1 MAGGFD
7 SLGLMPELLRAVEEM
22 DWLLPTD
29 IQDEAIPL
37 ILGGGDV
44 MAAAETGSGKTG
56 AFSLPM
62 LQCVYERL
70 QRSTTSPG
78 LKDAAGGSGSKS
90 EGGAPSSSSSSSGAS
105 MGMADSDIVVRI
117 CQNDKDNMVLVTA
130 DGKEAFGQA
139 EKQWTGGRATHGAK
153 KGKYYYEATVIS
165 KGICRFGFSTMA
177 AHTELGRDTHGF
189 GYGGTGMKSH
199 KNAFDKYG
207 ENYGEGDTIGCY
219 LELDDS
225 NPRIVYSKNGKVI
238 GEAFKLD
245 ENVRKMALFPAY
257 VLKGARVRINF
268 GQEPFKYELA
278 AGFSGFC
285 GDTTK
290 NTGCVNDVQKD
301 LVAGS
306 SAEAY
311 SMEGVRSPMAII
323 LEPARDLAEQVYNNV
338 RDMSKYVTNPDL
350 KTLLVVGGDDSKK
363 LQKALKAGI
372 DVVVGTTGKVVD
384 MFKSGALSLSQ
395 VKFFILDE
403 ADRMVDD
410 AQSLQS
416 IMQLYGA
423 CPAGGTGDNRL
434 QVCFFSATLHSEAI
448 KSLAAKICVNPTWV
462 DLKGVESVPE
472 TVHHVVYRVE
482 PFPAADSPLVQNKSA
497 AVKYAHTDAVHLET
511 GSGEKGNSEA
521 DRASQE
527 IKQWKLQALL
537 KVIDGFDMSQGI
549 IFCRTN
555 VDCNNLESFLC
566 EHGGGQKFRGRVES
580 GKEHKYSCCVLAG
593 MRSMQDRRAALD
605 AFREGDVRFLI
616 CTDVA
621 ARGIDIRSLP
631 FVINLTLPP
640 AEESENYIH
649 RVGRVGRADKMGL
662 AISIVSAPGCSERV
676 WYHKCKDRGKGCK
689 NRNLLEKGGC
699 TTWLDESKAL
709 EAIEKRL
716 HTKVPELNA
725 DFSLP
730 KEIADLGTV
739 YGEEANAVGGRENLH
754 LEMLGPTVLQL
765 GTMEVQAQSLFH
777 DLQTQFGR
785 FQSNDDAYKN
795 ANAKRAKV
803 EDR

>member
-70 QRSTTSPG
+70 QS
-78 LKDAAGGSGSKS
+78 AA
-90 EGGAPSSSSSSSGAS
+90 SSSSSGAKES
-105 MGMADSDIVVRI
+105 GGGGGAIEVEEEIAVHI
-117 CQNDKDNMVLVTA
+117 CQNDKDNMVLVSS
-130 DGKEAFGQA
+130 DCREAYGQA
-139 EKQWTGGRATHGAK
+139 EKQWTGGRATHGTK
-153 KGKYYYEATVIS
+153 KGKYYYEATVVS

-199 KNAFDKYG
+199 KNAFEKYG

-219 LELDDS
+219 LDLDES
-225 NPRIVYSKNGKVI
+225 KPRIVYSKNGSI
-238 GEAFKLD
+238 LGEAFKLD
-245 ENVRKMALFPAY
+245 ENVRKMAMFPAY
-257 VLKGARVRINF
+257 VLKGAKVNINF

-285 GDTTK
+285 GASVK
-290 NTGCVNDVQKD
+290 SAGCTNDPRND

-311 SMEGVRSPMAII
+311 LTKGVRSPMAII

-338 RDMSKYVTNPDL
+338 RDMSKYVANPEL
-350 KTLLVVGGDDSKK
+350 KTLLVVGGDDSKNLK
-363 LQKALKAGI
+363 RALNGGI
-372 DVVVGTTGKVVD
+372 DIVVGTTGKVID
-384 MFKSGALSLSQ
+384 MFKSGALSLAQ

-410 AQSLQS
+410 MQSLQS
-416 IMQLYGA
+416 IMQLYAA

-462 DLKGVESVPE
+462 DLKGMESVPE
-472 TVHHVVYRVE
+472 TVHHVVYRVP
-482 PFPAADSPLVQNKSA
+482 PFPLSDSPLVQNKSA
-497 AVKYAHTDAVHLET
+497 AVKYEHTDAVYVE
-511 GSGEKGNSEA
+511 GSPDNSES

-537 KVIDGFDMSQGI
+537 KIVDAFEMSQAI
-549 IFCRTN
+549 LFCRTN
-555 VDCNNLESFLC
+555 VDCNNLEGFLC
-566 EHGGGQKFRGRVES
+566 EHGGGQKFRGRMES

-593 MRSMQDRRAALD
+593 MRSMEDRRAALD

-621 ARGIDIRSLP
+621 ARGIDIKSLP

-640 AEESENYIH
+640 ADESENYIH

-662 AISIVSAPGCSERV
+662 AISIVAAPDHKERV
-676 WYHKCKDRGKGCK
+676 WYHRCKDRGKGCK
-689 NRNLLEKGGC
+689 NRKLIDKGGC
-699 TTWLDESKAL
+699 TMWLDESLAL
-709 EAIEKRL
+709 QAIEKRL
-716 HTKVPELNA
+716 HSSLPELRS

-730 KEIADLGTV
+730 AEIANLGTV

-785 FQSNDDAYKN
+785 FESNDEAYARK
-795 ANAKRAKV
+795 AKV
-803 EDR
+803 AREK